1 MMVDMT
7 KPYARCRYC
16 GVPKSQVRISKR
28 GMCAECAIARATTA
42 VIAMTETMAQME
54 TVLASR
60 DEAGDK
66 DAP

>member
-1 MMVDMT
+1 MVSMS

-16 GVPKSQVRISKR
+16 GVPKTQVRISKR
-28 GMCAECAIARATTA
+28 GMCAECAISRATSA
-42 VIAMTETMAQME
+42 VIAMTETMAEIE

-60 DEAGDK
+60 DGSGDK